1 MKEKK
6 ERGLLALDGTAAHPL
21 HRAPLRHGRAPPS
34 AVAQE
39 PSVEQL
45 QKPADAGR
53 VVGLRGPVADVQFAP
68 PLPRIRDALV
78 IRTRERDVFL
88 EVQAHVSGDTVR
100 AVALTDTSGIPRGTP
115 VERIGGPLTVPV
127 GQGTLG
133 RILDM
138 AGRARDGLPE
148 PVGPRHPIHHPA
160 LPFAE
165 RRGATGMF
173 HTGIKLIDFLTP
185 LPRGGRTGLFGGAG
199 VGKTVLIMEL
209 IHNVVVREGGVCVF
223 AGIGERSREGNELW
237 REMAQLGVLKRSVLV
252 FGQMNEAPGARFR
265 VGLSALTIAEHF
277 RDAEKTDVLFLVDN
291 VFRFVQA
298 GCEVSGLLGRMPSRV
313 GYQPTLATEVAELEE
328 RIASTESAAISSVQA
343 VYVPADDITDPAVAS
358 TFTHLDAQVVLS
370 RSMAAKGLYPAIDPL
385 ASSSRLL
392 APDVVGERHYQLAM
406 AAREILAKARDL
418 EDLIAMLGMDEL
430 TPEDRKAVE
439 RARRLERFLTQPFA
453 VSEAFTGRA
462 GATVNLEDTLAGV
475 AAILDGRLDDR
486 DEGTL
491 YMIGALHE

>member
-1 MKEKK
+1 MDPNRTEGDF
-6 ERGLLALDGTAAHPL
+6 GLI
-21 HRAPLRHGRAPPS
+21 
-34 AVAQE
+34 E
-39 PSVEQL
+39 
-45 QKPADAGR
+45 
-53 VVGLRGPVADVQFAP
+53 GLRGPVVDVRFRP
-68 PLPRIRDALV
+68 PLPRIKEALV
-78 IRTRERDVFL
+78 VRHPDREVLL
-88 EVQAHVSGDTVR
+88 EVQAHLTGETVR
-100 AVALTDTSGIPRGTP
+100 AVALTEMSGIQRGTI
-115 VERIGGPLTVPV
+115 VERLNGPLTVPV
-127 GQGTLG
+127 GPATLG
-133 RILDM
+133 RILDV
-138 AGRARDGLPE
+138 AGRSRDGQPD
-148 PVGPRHPIHHPA
+148 PVGPRAPIHHPVS
-160 LPFAE
+160 PTVD
-165 RRGATGMF
+165 RKGSTGVF

-185 LPRGGRTGLFGGAG
+185 LPRGGRSGLFGGAG
-199 VGKTVLIMEL
+199 VGKTILIMEL
-209 IHNVVVREGGVCVF
+209 IHNVVVREGGICVF

-237 REMAQLGVLKRSVLV
+237 REMAQLGVLQRSVLV

-313 GYQPTLATEVAELEE
+313 GYQPTLATEIAELEE
-328 RIASTESAAISSVQA
+328 RITSTEFASISSVQA

-392 APDVVGERHYQLAM
+392 APHVVGERHYQLAM
-406 AAREILAKARDL
+406 AAREILAKSRDL

-430 TPEDRKAVE
+430 TPEDRKSVE

-462 GATVNLEDTLAGV
+462 GATVELDDTLAGV
-475 AAILDGRLDDR
+475 EAILDGGYDDR

-491 YMIGALHE
+491 YMIGALHD